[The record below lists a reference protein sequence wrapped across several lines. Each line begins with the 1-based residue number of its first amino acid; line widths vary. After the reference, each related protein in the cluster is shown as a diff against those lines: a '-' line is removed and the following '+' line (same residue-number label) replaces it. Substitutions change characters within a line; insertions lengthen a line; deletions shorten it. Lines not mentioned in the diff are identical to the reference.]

1 MYEIPKIA
9 TPVVINLVN
18 DETISG
24 FIWLTENFISSTGEA
39 RIEALLNQD
48 EDRFFSFQS
57 DAGAFRL
64 INKQHVTFI
73 ETETDDTEIISRS
86 TISPTTMVAHF
97 VNEQTLFGMI
107 YPSLPEESRVSD
119 FLNLKS
125 DFLVVYRQQKKI
137 ILNIPIHALK
147 SKNYF

>member
-24 FIWLTENFISSTGEA
+24 FIWVTENFISPTGEA
-39 RIEALLNQD
+39 RVEELLNQD
-48 EDRFFSFQS
+48 EDRFFSFES

-64 INKQHVTFI
+64 INKRHVTFI

-119 FLNLKS
+119 FLNLQE

-137 ILNIPIHALK
+137 ILNRNLIVYA
-147 SKNYF
+147 NAN

>member
-24 FIWLTENFISSTGEA
+24 FIWLTENFISSTREA

-137 ILNIPIHALK
+137 ILNRNLIVYA
-147 SKNYF
+147 NAN

>member
-24 FIWLTENFISSTGEA
+24 FIWLTENFISSTGDAVLRPYSIRMKIDFFHSKAMQA
-39 RIEALLNQD
+39 R
-48 EDRFFSFQS
+48 S
-57 DAGAFRL
+57 DSLTSNMLRL
-64 INKQHVTFI
+64 SKQK
-73 ETETDDTEIISRS
+73 
-86 TISPTTMVAHF
+86 PTTMVAHF
-97 VNEQTLFGMI
+97 VNEQTPFGMI

-125 DFLVVYRQQKKI
+125 DFLVVCRQQKKI
-137 ILNIPIHALK
+137 ILNRNLIVYA
-147 SKNYF
+147 NAN

>member
-73 ETETDDTEIISRS
+73 ETETDDTEMISRS

-125 DFLVVYRQQKKI
+125 DFLVVCRQQKKI
-137 ILNIPIHALK
+137 ILNRNLIVYA
-147 SKNYF
+147 NAN

>member
-1 MYEIPKIA
+1 MCEIPKIA

-39 RIEALLNQD
+39 RNEALLNQD
-48 EDRFFSFQS
+48 EDRFFLFQS

-119 FLNLKS
+119 FL
-125 DFLVVYRQQKKI
+125 VVYRQQKKI
-137 ILNIPIHALK
+137 ILNRNLIVYA
-147 SKNYF
+147 NAN